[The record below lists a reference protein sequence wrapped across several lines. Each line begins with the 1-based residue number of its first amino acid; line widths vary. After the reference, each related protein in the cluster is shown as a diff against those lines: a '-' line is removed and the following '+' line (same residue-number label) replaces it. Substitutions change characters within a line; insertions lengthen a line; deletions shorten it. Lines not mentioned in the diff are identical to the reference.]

1 MQTRVRA
8 LGHPVHQMVIVF
20 PLGLLVTGAIFDLVR
35 LVTGNEIFGQ
45 VGFWN
50 ITAGLVGA
58 IVAAVTGWLDWTS
71 IPAGTRAKR
80 IGLLHGTLNGLVLV
94 LFGIAWLL
102 RLDGTHQPG
111 ALPFTLEV
119 LALVA
124 GSIAAW
130 FGGELVDR
138 LGIGVHEDA
147 HPDAASSLSR

>member
-1 MQTRVRA
+1 M
-8 LGHPVHQMVIVF
+8 HQMVIVF

>member
-20 PLGLLVTGAIFDLVR
+20 PLGLLVTGTIFDLVR
-35 LVTGNEIFGQ
+35 LITGNEIFGQ

-50 ITAGLVGA
+50 ITAGVIGA
-58 IVAAVTGWLDWTS
+58 IVAATTGWLDWTS

-94 LFGIAWLL
+94 LFAISWLL

-111 ALPFTLEV
+111 ALPFTLEL

-138 LGIGVHEDA
+138 LGIGVHEGA
-147 HPDAASSLSR
+147 HPDAASSLS